1 MARGVAAQVAACPR
15 APGRVAGWARGRAT
29 MPTTDAGAEGV
40 AAVRRSWPC
49 KVRPRRAWPWRGVVA
64 ELRHAAVRR
73 QADNT
78 CSRGGRD
85 GQRRAACTW
94 TWRIEERGHRDL
106 GGGGYP
112 ACARRASQ
120 GAVQAPWLGVAT
132 WHRMG
137 RLVGVS
143 RGRSW
148 RDHTAAGGRCKPLAC
163 SDGGPQRASLLSTA
177 RPVSPVGSWKFLENP
192 HWSKL
197 RSAERRVCLLH
208 VIVDC

>member
-15 APGRVAGWARGRAT
+15 APGRVAGWARGRA
-29 MPTTDAGAEGV
+29 M
-40 AAVRRSWPC
+40 RSWPSR
-49 KVRPRRAWPWRGVVA
+49 VRPRRARPWRGVVA

-85 GQRRAACTW
+85 GQRRATCTW

-120 GAVQAPWLGVAT
+120 DAVRALSVA
-132 WHRMG
+132 
-137 RLVGVS
+137 
-143 RGRSW
+143 RGRYLAQSGT
-148 RDHTAAGGRCKPLAC
+148 RGGSIARPIVARSHGGRRAMQAAC
-163 SDGGPQRASLLSTA
+163 VLRRLTTMRVFATHGSP
-177 RPVSPVGSWKFLENP
+177 PVSPMGSWKFLENP

-197 RSAERRVCLLH
+197 RSAERRVCLLR

>member
-1 MARGVAAQVAACPR
+1 
-15 APGRVAGWARGRAT
+15 

-106 GGGGYP
+106 G
-112 ACARRASQ
+112 R
-120 GAVQAPWLGVAT
+120 GAGTQLAQDELAKVLC
-132 WHRMG
+132 
-137 RLVGVS
+137 RL
-143 RGRSW
+143 RGS
-148 RDHTAAGGRCKPLAC
+148 G
-163 SDGGPQRASLLSTA
+163 SLLGTEWDAWWEYREVDRGEITRRPAGDASRLRAQTVGHNA
-177 RPVSPVGSWKFLENP
+177 RL
-192 HWSKL
+192 
-197 RSAERRVCLLH
+197 C
-208 VIVDC
+208 